1 MSAFKIKR
9 PERKI
14 SYLPELQR
22 ISSALRR
29 LTTAASRNHGSD
41 CYIHSALAQVMLAGL
56 GIESK
61 LVAGYA
67 GWRVGNG
74 DSDMVLHSPLPN
86 MIPQPGIPYHVWLL
100 LDEHILDFTT
110 YQLRLKAAQMDELD
124 GGKTNVVWCPDFLF
138 APKKSISP
146 LGRVIQK
153 RAGLYYYEREPN
165 LEAKIISGASSLDED
180 DIAYAWLLYRN
191 QEIQVFGPRDLFKGD
206 EER

>member
-29 LTTAASRNHGSD
+29 LTTAASQHHGSD

-74 DSDMVLHSPLPN
+74 DSDMVLHAPLPN
-86 MIPQPGIPYHVWLL
+86 MVPQPGIPYHVWLE
-100 LDEHILDFTT
+100 LDGHILDFTT

-146 LGRVIQK
+146 LNRVIQK
-153 RAGLYYYEREPN
+153 RAGMFYYERETEI
-165 LEAKIISGASSLDED
+165 EARVIAASSPLDED
-180 DIAYAWLLYRN
+180 DLATAWLLYQN
-191 QEIQVFGPRDLFKGD
+191 QGIQVFGPRNMP
-206 EER
+206 

>member
-1 MSAFKIKR
+1 MSAFKLKR
-9 PERKI
+9 LEREI

-29 LTTAASRNHGSD
+29 LATAASRNHGSD
-41 CYIHSALAQVMLAGL
+41 CYIHSALAQVMLARL

-67 GWRVGNG
+67 GWRLGNG
-74 DSDMVLHSPLPN
+74 DSDMVLHAPLPN
-86 MIPQPGIPYHVWLL
+86 MIPQPGIPYHVWLE

-138 APKKSISP
+138 ATKKSISP

-153 RAGLYYYEREPN
+153 RAGLYYYVREAA
-165 LEAKIISGASSLDED
+165 LEAKIISAASSLDED
-180 DIAYAWLLYRN
+180 DIAHVWLLYRN
-191 QEIQVFGPRDLFKGD
+191 QEIQVFGPCNMP
-206 EER
+206 

>member
-1 MSAFKIKR
+1 MSAFKLKH

-29 LTTAASRNHGSD
+29 LATASSLNHGSD
-41 CYIHSALAQVMLAGL
+41 CYIHSALAQVMLAPL

-67 GWRVGNG
+67 GWRLGNG
-74 DSDMVLHSPLPN
+74 DSDMVLHAPLAN
-86 MIPQPGIPYHVWLL
+86 MIPQPGIPYHVWLE

-110 YQLRLKAAQMDELD
+110 YQLRSKAAQMDKLD

-138 APKKSISP
+138 ATKKSISP

-153 RAGLYYYEREPN
+153 RAGLYYYAREAA
-165 LEAKIISGASSLDED
+165 LEAKIISAASSLDED
-180 DIAYAWLLYRN
+180 DIAHVWLLYRN
-191 QEIQVFGPRDLFKGD
+191 QEIQVFGPCNMP
-206 EER
+206 